1 MYSFSTIAIVVCLC
15 AVFLISVVDFSEARP
30 GGGHH
35 GGHMGMEELL
45 VAGLIAKMFQ
55 QGHWDFHGL
64 PNT

>member
-15 AVFLISVVDFSEARP
+15 AAFLLSVVDFSAAMP

-35 GGHMGMEELL
+35 GGGMGMEELL

-55 QGHWDFHGL
+55 QGR
-64 PNT
+64 